1 MMTWRG
7 AIAGLALLA
16 CCVSA
21 AQDATA
27 ENLEGK
33 IYRVSDGEF
42 ISSSDLIKAMS
53 AADIMLVGERHGR
66 TQHQSREAFILKAL
80 ADRKIYPA
88 VVLEMVPEDKS
99 LQIAEFRQISPEDAT
114 LLAGPLK
121 WHETSWPA
129 WSFYRP
135 VFQAAFTAKLP
146 ILGGDVAD
154 ITRPASPPAIKDTEG
169 VAASWSDSLRQ
180 AHCNL
185 IKQDRLDKLTRL
197 QLARDRNMAKRL
209 QLANTMNDGPA
220 LLIAGS
226 AHTRLDRGV
235 ALYLDD
241 KQVVSVALMEV
252 RPGDKPRQHL
262 PEPVSAGA
270 RIYDYVWFTAGTGKQ
285 SVCDRL
291 KAKGLTSE

>member
-1 MMTWRG
+1 MMARRSV
-7 AIAGLALLA
+7 IVSLALLTCFVTVA
-16 CCVSA
+16 K
-21 AQDATA
+21 TA
-27 ENLEGK
+27 NTENLEGK

-42 ISSSDLIKAMS
+42 ITSRDLIKALS
-53 AADIMLVGERHGR
+53 STDVMLIGERHGR
-66 TQHQSREAFILKAL
+66 KQHQSREAFILKAL
-80 ADRKIYPA
+80 ADKKIYPS

-99 LQIAEFRQISPEDAT
+99 LQIAEFRQTSPEDAT
-114 LLAGPLK
+114 LLAGSLK

-154 ITRPASPPAIKDTEG
+154 STQPASPTIKVLEG
-169 VAASWSDSLRQ
+169 VKASWSGSLKR

-185 IKQDRLDKLTRL
+185 IKQDRLGKLTQL
-197 QLARDRNMAKRL
+197 QIARDQNMAKRL
-209 QLANTMNDGPA
+209 KLANTMNGSPA

-235 ALYLDD
+235 PLYLHN
-241 KQVVSVALMEV
+241 KQIVSVALMEV
-252 RPGDKPRQHL
+252 RKDKKPEEHL
-262 PEPVSAGA
+262 PEPVSTGA
-270 RIYDYVWFTAGTGKQ
+270 QVYDYVWFTAGTGKQ

-291 KAKGLTSE
+291 KTKGLTSE